1 MSQPHET
8 VITSVSQPSDHPEV
22 SADPDA
28 AELVVLVDEAG
39 DRIGTADKATVHTH
53 DTPLHRAF
61 SCHVFS
67 TDGRVLLTRRALGKL
82 TWPGVWTNSFCGHP
96 APDEELDAALRRR
109 AERELGL
116 TLGAITSVLPDF
128 RYRAVDASGIVENE
142 ICPVFS
148 AVVDVDPNPAEDEV
162 AEWAWISPGELRQA
176 AAAAP
181 FAFSPWLVLQLG
193 EWADFGA

>member
-1 MSQPHET
+1 MSQSSET
-8 VITSVSQPSDHPEV
+8 IPAF

-28 AELVVLVDEAG
+28 AELVVLVDESGTA
-39 DRIGTADKATVHTH
+39 IGTADKATVHSH

-96 APDEELDAALRRR
+96 GPDETLDAAIHRR
-109 AERELGL
+109 ATRELGL
-116 TLGAITSVLPDF
+116 TLGALEAVLPDF

-142 ICPVFS
+142 LCPVFRATVS
-148 AVVDVDPNPAEDEV
+148 VDPRPALDEV
-162 AEWAWISPGELRQA
+162 AEWAWIHPDELRTA
-176 AAAAP
+176 VEAAP

-193 EWADFGA
+193 EWTELGA

>member
-8 VITSVSQPSDHPEV
+8 VITSVSLPSG
-22 SADPDA
+22 SAAAGTDPDA
-28 AELVVLVDEAG
+28 AELVVLVDESG
-39 DRIGTADKATVHTH
+39 DAIGTADKATVHSH

-96 APDEELDAALRRR
+96 GPDEELDAAIHRR

-116 TLGAITSVLPDF
+116 TLGALESVLPDF

-142 ICPVFS
+142 VCPVFRTT
-148 AVVDVDPNPAEDEV
+148 VDIDPGDV
-162 AEWAWISPGELRQA
+162 QGR
-176 AAAAP
+176 
-181 FAFSPWLVLQLG
+181 G
-193 EWADFGA
+193 

>member
-1 MSQPHET
+1 MSQSSET
-8 VITSVSQPSDHPEV
+8 ISFVST
-22 SADPDA
+22 DPDA
-28 AELVVLVDEAG
+28 AELVVLVDESGAA
-39 DRIGTADKATVHTH
+39 IGTADKATVHTH

-67 TDGRVLLTRRALGKL
+67 TDGRVLLTRRALGQL

-96 APDEELDAALRRR
+96 APGEDLDAAIHRR

-116 TLGAITSVLPDF
+116 TLGELELVLPDF

-142 ICPVFS
+142 LCPVFRTTVS
-148 AVVDVDPNPAEDEV
+148 VDPEPAADEV
-162 AEWAWISPGELRQA
+162 AEWEWIHPEDLRQA
-176 AAAAP
+176 VEAAP

-193 EWADFGA
+193 EWTELGA